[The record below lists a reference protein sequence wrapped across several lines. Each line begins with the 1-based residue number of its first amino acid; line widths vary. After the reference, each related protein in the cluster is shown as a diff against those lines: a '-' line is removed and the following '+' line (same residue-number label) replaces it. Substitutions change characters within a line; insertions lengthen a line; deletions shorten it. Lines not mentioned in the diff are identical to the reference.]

1 MKDRKLQIAG
11 GNYLDFDQLA
21 RMLNSLST
29 LKENKPSLITDDT
42 LASTDHT
49 NNSNVSS
56 KKAQALTFS
65 DLEEDTGLPFRQ
77 LRNRAA
83 VARALGLFQERSLK
97 LTIFGE
103 FIAEYDIFFENIGT
117 LEYCHYLAAGRERN
131 LVWFDVFNELLPNN
145 PSADYSGWM
154 NFFKSKY
161 KDEYTE
167 HSLKDHF
174 PKEIRF
180 MIEAYVKN
188 RFRKLELI
196 IESSEGKLQRRRY
209 ANPQP
214 LILAAMIYDYV
225 EHNGSSVIQIEELS
239 EAPGSPG
246 AVFAM
251 ETSTMRSNLESL
263 HEQNLLRMESRHGL
277 DQIRIK
283 DGLTSEDFLKAYY
296 TGFKV
301 QSSEVQGGMVEG
313 NLL

>member
-1 MKDRKLQIAG
+1 MKSKKRKLQIAG

-29 LKENKPSLITDDT
+29 LEGKNI
-42 LASTDHT
+42 
-49 NNSNVSS
+49 
-56 KKAQALTFS
+56 TFS

-83 VARALGLFQERSLK
+83 VARAMGIFQERSLK
-97 LTIFGE
+97 LTTFGKL
-103 FIAEYDIFFENIGT
+103 IAQHDIFFENLGT
-117 LEYCHYLAAGRERN
+117 LEYCHYLAAGRYRN
-131 LVWFDVFNELLPNN
+131 LVWFDVFNELLPHNSPTN
-145 PSADYSGWM
+145 YPGWID
-154 NFFKSKY
+154 FFKSKY
-161 KDEYTE
+161 KNEYTE

-196 IESSEGKLQRRRY
+196 IESSDGKLQRRRY
-209 ANPQP
+209 ANLQQ
-214 LILAAMIYDYV
+214 LILAAIIYDYV

-239 EAPGSPG
+239 ESPGSPG

-251 ETSTMRSNLESL
+251 ETSTMRSNIESL

-283 DGLTSEDFLKAYY
+283 DGFTSEDFLKAYY
-296 TGFKV
+296 TG
-301 QSSEVQGGMVEG
+301 SEVFKNSSHGGTGSTEKI
-313 NLL
+313 